1 MYNVINEQ
9 YPLLK
14 SPLSDQDLIKSM
26 LWGKITATSVA
37 VLIYQLKDF
46 GSGIQIYV
54 QCISKT
60 ILSSL

>member
-1 MYNVINEQ
+1 MVINEK

-26 LWGKITATSVA
+26 LRGKITATSVA
-37 VLIYQLKDF
+37 VLIYQSKDF

-54 QCISKT
+54 
-60 ILSSL
+60 